1 LQIKLVETEK
11 TVSDSQLNKYNTQ
24 SKLDQ
29 TTQDLEEFVK
39 RSNAENEE
47 KNRRINS
54 LHIELKEL
62 QDRINDT
69 GAKNLFLN
77 GKVTDIG
84 ANYDRTNHEQAG
96 SIDRLKGEYD
106 KLHSDN
112 NDLLNRLN
120 YLTKEVEQSRGNL
133 ERNAYDNQQQR
144 NAQDHDLARLNE
156 QINETNVINNNL
168 DGELKMAFRNK

>member
-29 TTQDLEEFVK
+29 TTQDLEEFIK

-84 ANYDRTNHEQAG
+84 VNYDRTNHEQAG

-106 KLHSDN
+106 KLHGDN

-133 ERNAYDNQQQR
+133 ERNAYDNQQHR

>member
-84 ANYDRTNHEQAG
+84 VNYDRTNHEQAG

-106 KLHSDN
+106 KLHGDN

-133 ERNAYDNQQQR
+133 ERNAYDNQQHR

>member
-1 LQIKLVETEK
+1 MQIKLVETEK

-84 ANYDRTNHEQAG
+84 VNYDRTNHEQAG

-106 KLHSDN
+106 KLHGDN

-133 ERNAYDNQQQR
+133 ERNAYDNQQHR

>member
-1 LQIKLVETEK
+1 MQIKLVETEK

-29 TTQDLEEFVK
+29 TTQDLEEFIK

-69 GAKNLFLN
+69 GAKNMFLN

-84 ANYDRTNHEQAG
+84 VNYDRTNHEQAG

-106 KLHSDN
+106 KLHGDN

-133 ERNAYDNQQQR
+133 ERNAYDNQQHR